1 MNRKCWLI
9 IFLLFSLILLL
20 GGMHRP
26 ARSVDANAADP
37 VVKCAEQLVSKAA
50 SAPGEWQKA
59 ARENPQWILEIES
72 GGE

>member
-9 IFLLFSLILLL
+9 IFLLCSLILMV

-26 ARSVDANAADP
+26 TRPADADLSDP
-37 VVKCAEQLVSKAA
+37 VVQSAEQVVSKAA
-50 SAPGEWQKA
+50 SAAGEWQKA
-59 ARENPQWILEIES
+59 ARENPQWILEIEA

>member
-9 IFLLFSLILLL
+9 IFLLCSLILLL

-26 ARSVDANAADP
+26 TRTADADTADP
-37 VVKCAEQLVSKAA
+37 VVQSAEQLVAKAA
-50 SAPGEWQKA
+50 VSTDEWKHA
-59 ARENPQWILEIES
+59 ARENPQWILEIEA